1 MKRDNHFEGGAA
13 PEEPKK
19 EEPKKEEPKADE
31 DKGTKSDY
39 RTAWWLVLS
48 GLTLILILVLIVV
61 MTLNHE

>member
-1 MKRDNHFEGGAA
+1 MKRDNYFEGGAV
-13 PEEPKK
+13 P